1 VASRW
6 IGRVH
11 WLRHWTT
18 EAVGASA
25 QFSVLWNFFDAHII
39 RIISSPQR
47 DILPVRSLSPD

>member
-6 IGRVH
+6 IGSVH